1 MQVTQLYTLIN
12 NVTKEILGETAV
24 VNEDLSNVVDIGKA
38 VFDATSVDNY
48 VKKLVN
54 HIGKVVFQNRAYA
67 GGVPSVLMDSWEFG
81 SVLQKV
87 SMSLPEATENESWK
101 LVDGQEYKQDV
112 FTAPEIEAKFYN
124 SKVTFEIPMSF
135 TELQVKESFS
145 SREQLNGFVSMI
157 TTGVENSMTVKLDA
171 LIMRAINNMT
181 GETLVNGIGSGTAGA
196 KVLDF
201 TKTSGKAVN
210 LLKLYNDQ
218 AATADKVTYA
228 TALTN
233 YHFIKFATYTI
244 GIYADRMTKISKL
257 FNIGAKERFTPAD
270 MRRCVL
276 LSDFAKAAVTYLQA
290 DIQSPDMVALPAHD
304 PVPYWQGSGTDYAL
318 GSIGIIDVK
327 TASGETVKVPAEGA
341 GASKKKNAAI
351 IGVMFDR
358 DAVGVSNLDRRTTTA
373 YNAKAEFYNNWYK
386 MDAGYY
392 NDLNENFVVFFIGET
407 SAIA

>member
-1 MQVTQLYTLIN
+1 MKVTQLYTLIN

-24 VNEDLSNVVDIGKA
+24 VNEDLSNVVDIGKSI
-38 VFDATSVDNY
+38 FDQTSVDNY

-67 GGVPSVLMDSWEFG
+67 GGVPSVLMDAWEFG

-87 SMSLPEATENESWK
+87 SMALPEATENESWN

-112 FTAPEIEAKFYN
+112 FTAPKVEAKFYN

-181 GETLVNGIGSGTAGA
+181 GETLVAGIGSGTAGA
-196 KVLDF
+196 KTLDF
-201 TKTSGKAVN
+201 SKTSGRAIN

-218 AATADKVTYA
+218 AATADKVTVA

-233 YHFIKFATYTI
+233 YHFIKFATYTM
-244 GIYADRMTKISKL
+244 GIVADRMSKISKL
-257 FNIGAKERFTPAD
+257 FNVGGKERFTPAD
-270 MRRCVL
+270 MLRCVL

-290 DIQSPDMVALPAHD
+290 DIQSPEMVALPAHD
-304 PVPYWQGSGTDYAL
+304 PVPYWQGSGVNYAL
-318 GSIGIIDVK
+318 SSTGIIDIK
-327 TASGETVKVPAEGA
+327 TAGGETVKVPAEGA
-341 GASKKKNAAI
+341 GTGKKNAAI
-351 IGVMFDR
+351 LGVMFDR
-358 DAVGVSNLDRRTTTA
+358 DAVGVANLDRRTTTA

-392 NDLNENFVVFFIGET
+392 NDLNENFVVFFIGEIL
-407 SAIA
+407 A

>member
-1 MQVTQLYTLIN
+1 MKVTQLYTLIN
-12 NVTKEILGETAV
+12 NVTKEILGATAV

-38 VFDATSVDNY
+38 IFDQTSVDNY

-54 HIGKVVFQNRAYA
+54 HIGKVVFVNRAYA

-87 SMSLPEATENESWK
+87 SMAMPDATENESWK

-112 FTAPEIEAKFYN
+112 FTAPKIEAKFFN

-145 SREQLNGFVSMI
+145 SREQLNGFISMI

-181 GETLVNGIGSGTAGA
+181 GETIVAGIGSGAVGSV
-196 KVLDF
+196 VLDF
-201 TKTSGKAVN
+201 SKTSGRAVN

-218 AATADKVTYA
+218 SAAGDKVTVN
-228 TALTN
+228 TAMTN
-233 YHFIKFATYTI
+233 TKFIKFATYTL
-244 GIYADRMTKISKL
+244 GVYADRMSKVSAL
-257 FNIGAKERFTPAD
+257 FNVGGKERFTPAD

-276 LSDFAKAAVTYLQA
+276 LSDFAKAAVTFLQA
-290 DIQSPDMVALPAHD
+290 DIQSPEMVSLPAHD
-304 PVPYWQGSGTDYAL
+304 AVPYWQGSGADYGL
-318 GSIGIIDVK
+318 NSIGKIDIK
-327 TASGETVKVPAEGA
+327 TAGGETVKVPFEGVGA
-341 GASKKKNAAI
+341 GKKNAAI
-351 IGVMFDR
+351 LGVMFDR
-358 DAVGVSNLDRRTTTA
+358 DAVGVANLDRRTTTA

-392 NDLNENFVVFFIGET
+392 NDLNENFIVFFIGEVL
-407 SAIA
+407 A

>member
-1 MQVTQLYTLIN
+1 MKVTQLYTLIN
-12 NVTKEILGETAV
+12 AVTKEILGETAV

-54 HIGKVVFQNRAYA
+54 NIGKIIFQDRVYA

-87 SMSLPEATENESWK
+87 SMQLPEATENESWK
-101 LVDGQEYKQDV
+101 LVDGQQYKQDV
-112 FTAPEIEAKFYN
+112 FTAPKVEAKFYN

-145 SREQLNGFVSMI
+145 SAEQLNGFVSMI

-181 GETLVNGIGSGTAGA
+181 AETLVAGIGSGTVGA
-196 KVLDF
+196 KTLDF
-201 TKTSGKAVN
+201 TKTSGTAVN
-210 LLKLYNDQ
+210 LLALYN
-218 AATADKVTYA
+218 ASTVNKVKVSN
-228 TALTN
+228 ALQTPE
-233 YHFIKFATYTI
+233 FIRFATYTI
-244 GIYADRMTKISKL
+244 GIYADRMSKISKL
-257 FNIGAKERFTPAD
+257 FNVGKKERFTPAD
-270 MRRCVL
+270 MRRTVL
-276 LSDFAKAAVTYLQA
+276 LSDFSKASTTYLQA
-290 DIQSPDMVALPAHD
+290 DSRNPDMLALPQHD
-304 PVPYWQGSGTDYAL
+304 AVPYWQGSGTDYAL
-318 GSIGIIDVK
+318 SSIGILNVK

-341 GASKKKNAAI
+341 VVGNKNAAI
-351 IGVMFDR
+351 LGVMFDR

-407 SAIA
+407 LA

>member
-181 GETLVNGIGSGTAGA
+181 GETLVNGIGSGGVGS

-228 TALTN
+228 SALTN
-233 YHFIKFATYTI
+233 YNFIKFATYTI

-341 GASKKKNAAI
+341 GKSKKNAAI

-407 SAIA
+407 SAA

>member
-12 NVTKEILGETAV
+12 NVTKEILGGTAV
-24 VNEDLSNVVDIGKA
+24 VNEDLSNVVDIGKSI
-38 VFDATSVDNY
+38 FDQTSVDNY

-54 HIGKVVFQNRAYA
+54 HIGKVIFQDRVYA

-112 FTAPEIEAKFYN
+112 FTAPKVEAKFFN

-157 TTGVENSMTVKLDA
+157 TTSVENSMTVKLDA

-181 GETLVNGIGSGTAGA
+181 GETLVAGIGHGADGA
-196 KVLDF
+196 KTLDF
-201 TKTSGKAVN
+201 TKTSGRAVN
-210 LLKLYNDQ
+210 LLALYNAQ
-218 AATADKVTYA
+218 ADAADRVTVA
-228 TALTN
+228 NALTN
-233 YHFIKFATYTI
+233 YKFIKFATYTL
-244 GIYADRMTKISKL
+244 GIYADRMSKISKL
-257 FNIGAKERFTPAD
+257 FNVGGKERFTPAD

-290 DIQSPDMVALPAHD
+290 DIQSPEMVALPQHD
-304 PVPYWQGSGTDYAL
+304 AVPYWQGSGTDYAL
-318 GSIGIIDVK
+318 SSTGIIDIK
-327 TASGETVKVPAEGA
+327 TASGETVKVPAEGSET
-341 GASKKKNAAI
+341 GNTNAAI
-351 IGVMFDR
+351 LGVMFDR
-358 DAVGVSNLDRRTTTA
+358 DAVGVANLDRRTTTA

-407 SAIA
+407 LA